1 MDVHATTEVS
11 SELAGAGAGAGGT
24 PIVPVTEQRRRG
36 LSAPGWLRLIL
47 SDRKAAV
54 GVVILAFFV
63 LVAIFGPLIW
73 QGDPNVGDLTVK
85 PQQAPSGAHWLG
97 TDQQGRDIFLELVSG
112 TRVALIICFSV
123 GVIATTIAVVVGLSA
138 GYFGGWVDEALMLIT
153 NVVLVIPSFP
163 LIIVVTSFIQAK
175 NDYVPI
181 VVILGLTGWA
191 FGARVLRSQAMSLRQ
206 KDFIQASVVRGE
218 SGMRI
223 VLRDILPNMISLVV
237 SGFIGTVLFAL
248 GTSAALVFLGYG
260 NLNQASWFSMLY
272 WAQNASALQVDAW
285 WLFLPPGLAIALV
298 GTACAL
304 VNFGIDEISNPRL
317 RTEKVKIPRDA
328 VRPVTIASSGEV
340 AAR

>member
-1 MDVHATTEVS
+1 MDVHATTDVS
-11 SELAGAGAGAGGT
+11 AGLTGGGGT

-54 GVVILAFFV
+54 GVAILTFFV

-73 QGDPNVGDLTVK
+73 QGDPNVGDFTVR
-85 PQQAPSGAHWLG
+85 PQQAPSAAHWLG
-97 TDQQGRDIFLELVSG
+97 TDQQGRDIFLGLVDG

-123 GVIATTIAVVVGLSA
+123 GAIATAIAVVVGLSA
-138 GYFGGWVDEALMLIT
+138 GYFGGWVDEVLMLIT
-153 NVVLVIPSFP
+153 NIVLVIPSFP

-181 VVILGLTGWA
+181 VIILSLTGWA

-218 SGMRI
+218 SSMRI

-237 SGFIGTVLFAL
+237 SGFIGTVLYAL

-260 NLNQASWFSMLY
+260 NLSQVSWFSMLY

-285 WLFLPPGLAIALV
+285 WLFVPPGLAIALV
-298 GTACAL
+298 GMACAL
-304 VNFGIDEISNPRL
+304 INFGIDEVSNPRL
-317 RTEKVKIPRDA
+317 RTEKVKIPRGA
-328 VRPVTIASSGEV
+328 VRPVAVASSGKV

>member
-1 MDVHATTEVS
+1 MDVQAKTDTSAHLT
-11 SELAGAGAGAGGT
+11 GAGRT
-24 PIVPVTEQRRRG
+24 PVAPSPARRRRR
-36 LSAPGWLRLIL
+36 LSAPRWLSLLL

-54 GVVILAFFV
+54 GVAILSFFV
-63 LVAIFGPLIW
+63 LVAIVGPLIW
-73 QGDPNVGDLTVK
+73 QGDPSVGDFTVK

-97 TDQQGRDIFLELVSG
+97 TDQQGRDIFLGLVNG
-112 TRVALIICFSV
+112 TRPALIICFSV
-123 GVIATTIAVVVGLSA
+123 GVIATVIAVVVGLSA
-138 GYFGGWVDEALMLIT
+138 GYFGGWVDEVLMLFT
-153 NVVLVIPSFP
+153 NIVLVIPSFP
-163 LIIVVTSFIQAK
+163 LIIVVTSFIQVQ

-218 SGMRI
+218 SSMRI

-237 SGFIGTVLFAL
+237 SGFIGTVIFAL

-260 NLNQASWFSMLY
+260 NLSQVSWFSMLY

-317 RTEKVKIPRDA
+317 RTEKVKVPRDA
-328 VRPVTIASSGEV
+328 VLPVTVVSSGE